1 MDRRRKRIAA
11 IGAAVTLAVAGGGAA
26 YAAATGGSQRDA
38 LIRDAAQRLNVTPDQ
53 LRSALQSAAAD
64 QLDQAVKDGR
74 LTQQQA
80 DRIKQR
86 IRQDGLPLG
95 AGPGP
100 GFGHGFGG
108 PDGPGHGPLGI
119 GLDVAARYLGLTAEA
134 LRRHLTDGKT
144 LAQVARD
151 QGKSVDGLQQA
162 LIDAARA
169 RLNRAVAD
177 GRLTSAQRDDILRG
191 LRQHIGDLVNG
202 RLPRPG
208 LHRWRDGGPGMP
220 GGDGMPPGPPPGP

>member
-38 LIRDAAQRLNVTPDQ
+38 LIRDAAQRLNVTPDR
-53 LRSALQSAAAD
+53 LRSALESAAAD

-86 IRQDGLPLG
+86 IRAGGLPLG

-100 GFGHGFGG
+100 GFGRGFG
-108 PDGPGHGPLGI
+108 PDGPGHGPLRI
-119 GLDVAARYLGLTAEA
+119 GLDAAARYLGLTPAA
-134 LRRHLTDGKT
+134 LRRDLAGGKT

-151 QGKSVDGLQQA
+151 QGKSVDGLEQA
-162 LIDAARA
+162 LLDAARA
-169 RLNRAVAD
+169 RLDRAVAD
-177 GRLTSAQRDDILRG
+177 GRLTSAQRADILRG
-191 LRQHIGDLVNG
+191 LQQHIGDLVNG

-208 LHRWRDGGPGMP
+208 LRRWRDGGPGMP
-220 GGDGMPPGPPPGP
+220 PGP

>member
-1 MDRRRKRIAA
+1 MNRRRKRIAA

-26 YAAATGGSQRDA
+26 YAAATGAQNQRDA
-38 LIRDAAQRLNVTPDQ
+38 LIRDAAQRLNVTPDR
-53 LRSALQSAAAD
+53 LRSALDGAAAD

-95 AGPGP
+95 PGPGP
-100 GFGHGFGG
+100 GFGRGFG
-108 PDGPGHGPLGI
+108 PDGPGPVRM
-119 GLDVAARYLGLTAEA
+119 GLDVAARYLGLTPAA
-134 LRRHLTDGKT
+134 LRRDLEGGKT

-162 LIDAARA
+162 LLDAARA
-169 RLNRAVAD
+169 RLDRAVSD
-177 GRLTSAQRDDILRG
+177 GRITSAQRDDILRG
-191 LRQHIGDLVNG
+191 LQQHVGDLVNG

-208 LHRWRDGGPGMP
+208 LRRWHDGGGPGMP
-220 GGDGMPPGPPPGP
+220 GPGMPPGPPPGP

>member
-26 YAAATGGSQRDA
+26 YAAATGGQNQRDA
-38 LIRDAAQRLNVTPDQ
+38 LIRDAAQRLNVTPDR
-53 LRSALQSAAAD
+53 LRSALDGAAAD

-100 GFGHGFGG
+100 GFGRGFG
-108 PDGPGHGPLGI
+108 PDGPGPVRI
-119 GLDVAARYLGLTAEA
+119 GLDVAARYLGLTPAA
-134 LRRHLTDGKT
+134 LRRDLAGGKT

-151 QGKSVDGLQQA
+151 QGKSVDGLEQS
-162 LIDAARA
+162 LVDAARA
-169 RLNRAVAD
+169 RLDRAVSD

-191 LRQHIGDLVNG
+191 LQQHVGDLVNG

-208 LHRWRDGGPGMP
+208 LRRWHDGGPGMP
-220 GGDGMPPGPPPGP
+220 GPGMPPGPPPGP